1 MAKIEAHPHKAKLDV
16 TGDAKTKPGFL
27 RQLLTEA
34 EGDYQVLQQESEVV
48 GLMAKLVALDAMGL
62 QEAVA
67 DNEDLPQETL
77 GNAKIADAVN
87 LF

>member
-1 MAKIEAHPHKAKLDV
+1 
-16 TGDAKTKPGFL
+16 
-27 RQLLTEA
+27 
-34 EGDYQVLQQESEVV
+34 
-48 GLMAKLVALDAMGL
+48 MAKLVALDAMGL

-67 DNEDLPQETL
+67 ESEELPQVTL

>member
-1 MAKIEAHPHKAKLDV
+1 
-16 TGDAKTKPGFL
+16 
-27 RQLLTEA
+27 
-34 EGDYQVLQQESEVV
+34 
-48 GLMAKLVALDAMGL
+48 MAKLVALDAMGL

-67 DNEDLPQETL
+67 DSDDLPQETL